1 MTDKNI
7 FPKDTLTLEGKN
19 EWVRKTEKAMTHL
32 FTKGSD
38 YDKKYGSEII
48 LHNLYMAVKA
58 LPNDEAVGNFLAMIN
73 TIDEKVKE

>member
-38 YDKKYGSEII
+38 YDRKYGSEII
-48 LHNLYMAVKA
+48 LHNLYMALSA
-58 LPNDEAVGNFLAMIN
+58 LPDDPNLGRMIAMIDH
-73 TIDEKVKE
+73 IDETAKE